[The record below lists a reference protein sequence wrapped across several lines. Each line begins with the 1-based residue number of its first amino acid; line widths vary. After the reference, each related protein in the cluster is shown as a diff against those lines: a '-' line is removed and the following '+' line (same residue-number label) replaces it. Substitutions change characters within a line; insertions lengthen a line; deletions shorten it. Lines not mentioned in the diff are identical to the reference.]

1 MGIMKDAFGWMFG
14 LKECPVDKIN
24 VEDLERKLIA
34 TRQLRTTWERELKTD
49 EQLYLD
55 TTSVEVNAKRT
66 PIERSIERK
75 RANVILARVK
85 TIKSAICM
93 IDRIAGSVE
102 KLKMLKTFY
111 LQQKDVMQL
120 PGNLTMAE
128 LQKAVY
134 ELGGAIEIQSNTADD
149 FGKIIDDVKIG
160 DLSPEDVEERELNE
174 KLEKLYEEYDNKIA
188 SNDTA
193 GAQNVK
199 SQIEALTN
207 AQIGLV

>member
-14 LKECPVDKIN
+14 LKECPVDKID

-49 EQLYLD
+49 EKLYLD

-102 KLKMLKTFY
+102 KLKMLKKFY
-111 LQQKDVMQL
+111 LQQKEVMKL
-120 PGNLTMAE
+120 PGNLTMSE

-134 ELGGAIEIQSNTADD
+134 ELGGAIERQGDIAGE
-149 FGKIIDDVKIG
+149 FGKMVDDIQIG
-160 DLSPEDVEERELNE
+160 DVSPEDAEERALEE

-188 SNDTA
+188 SNDSA
-193 GAQNVK
+193 GAESVK
-199 SQIEALTN
+199 SQIEALTS
-207 AQIGLV
+207 AQIDLV